1 MTLADP
7 DRWSDLAPRIWSALV
22 LVLVFGVTVWAGGR
36 VFHIAVGFLVGVMIW
51 ELAVMRRRPH
61 AVLWG
66 ACATAAVILVSELPA
81 ALLVKSWTA
90 ALFFAAAAICLVA
103 TTGRWLGTVSALI
116 VFGGGLSI
124 LIVRDVLGATWILGL
139 ILVVV
144 ATDVAG
150 YGAGRALGGP
160 KFWPSVS
167 PKKTW
172 SGVLAGWL
180 AAGLI
185 GLVAA
190 LTTSQAGLLLVVTAV
205 VLSFAA
211 QLGDLAESMVKRRSG
226 VKDSSHL
233 IPGHGGVL
241 DRFDGFIG
249 ASLAAGALALIAGL
263 LQDAV

>member
-1 MTLADP
+1 MTLAEP
-7 DRWSDLAPRIWSALV
+7 DRWSDLAPRLWSALV
-22 LVLVFGVTVWAGGR
+22 LALVFGLTVWAGGR
-36 VFHIAVGFLVGVMIW
+36 VFHVAVGLLVGAMIW
-51 ELAVMRRRPH
+51 ELAVMRGRAHPI
-61 AVLWG
+61 LWG
-66 ACATAAVILVSELPA
+66 ASAMAAVVLVTELPA
-81 ALLVKSWTA
+81 ALLVKSWA
-90 ALFFAAAAICLVA
+90 AVLFFAAAAICLVA
-103 TTGRWLGTVSALI
+103 TTGRWLGTVAALI
-116 VFGGGLSI
+116 VVGGGLSI

-185 GLVAA
+185 GLAAA
-190 LTTSQAGLLLVVTAV
+190 LTLSEAGLLLVVTAV
-205 VLSFAA
+205 LLSFAA

-226 VKDSSHL
+226 VKDSSRL

-249 ASLAAGALALIAGL
+249 ASLAAGALALVAGI